1 MNLRRISARQWQAL
15 LGGWVLLIS
24 GLHLAL
30 NVRWDEVLNSFA
42 ARDKRKL
49 SVAYIP
55 VT

>member
-1 MNLRRISARQWQAL
+1 MRLPRLQARLGTL

-30 NVRWDEVLNSFA
+30 NVRWDEVLNGLA

-49 SVAYIP
+49 NIAYIP